1 MRKMILAAAAAV
13 LTPMI
18 ASADVTVKFPD
29 GKADSI
35 YMVEHMLLSDM
46 ARPRA
51 ERPMPTVDTLKT
63 VAGIMKFE
71 INPAGPS
78 RYVINVANGQPG
90 LDFYAAPGEDIAVI
104 VSSESPID
112 YIVTGTPLM
121 DGITDLREKSN
132 VILKKYRAAAQ
143 ADPRDEAGM
152 EAARNEY
159 NSLFKNYVA
168 ANPANPA
175 ALYALLNLGGED
187 FITGLES
194 IDTSLKNAPLYPL
207 VESQKAYVDKSIAA
221 DKKMAEMQSGNFVA
235 PDFTLKNLEGKDV
248 KLSDFRGKWVIIDF
262 WGSWCG
268 WCIKGFPK
276 LKDAYEQY
284 KPELEILGVDCN
296 EPEKNWRR
304 GVEKYKLPWVNV
316 YNPEGTTILSDYA
329 VQGFPTKVIVNP
341 EGKIANITVGE
352 DPSFFDTLAKL
363 INGK

>member
-1 MRKMILAAAAAV
+1 MILAVAAAIVAPV
-13 LTPMI
+13 V

-35 YMVEHMLLSDM
+35 YIVEHMLISDM
-46 ARPRA
+46 VRPRS
-51 ERPMPTVDTLKT
+51 ERPMPTVDTLKS

-71 INPAGPS
+71 IDPAGPS
-78 RYVINVANGQPG
+78 RYVLKVTDGRQG
-90 LDFYAAPGEDIAVI
+90 MDFFAAPGENLAMII
-104 VSSESPID
+104 TSENPAD
-112 YIVTGTPLM
+112 YVVTGSQLM
-121 DGITDLREKSN
+121 DGVTDLRKKSG
-132 VILKKYRAAAQ
+132 VILEKYRAAAQ
-143 ADPRDEAGM
+143 AEPRDDAAI
-152 EAARNEY
+152 EAARKEY
-159 NSLFKNYVA
+159 TSLFKDYVA
-168 ANPANPA
+168 ANPASPA
-175 ALYALLNLGGED
+175 ALYALLNLDGGD
-187 FITGLES
+187 FMTGLVS
-194 IDTSLKNAPLYPL
+194 IDVSLRNAALYPM
-207 VESQKAYVDKSIAA
+207 VESQKAYVEKSIEA